1 MPSLT
6 RSDPVSDIN
15 DADDLDDLDED
26 EIPRKKFS
34 GKKLVLFIFIPLLL
48 LLGGGGAAYFL
59 GVFEKGGEEAETA
72 ELEEAIVEPEGPGHF
87 YDMPDMLIN
96 LSSTGRQPRFLKISI
111 SLELESAEQVP
122 QVEAN
127 LPRVTDHFQTYLRE
141 LRFDD
146 LQGSA
151 GIYRLR
157 QELLAR
163 VEASVAPV
171 PVRDVLFRDIL
182 VQ

>member
-1 MPSLT
+1 M
-6 RSDPVSDIN
+6 SDEELELEEFE
-15 DADDLDDLDED
+15 DDD
-26 EIPRKKFS
+26 IPRKKFS
-34 GKKLVLFIFIPLLL
+34 GKKLILFVFLPLLL
-48 LLGGGGAAYFL
+48 LLGGGAAAYL
-59 GVFEKGGEEAETA
+59 TGVFGGAPKEAEA
-72 ELEEAIVEPEGPGHF
+72 AKADAEPEETKAAGPGYF
-87 YDMPDMLIN
+87 YDMPDMIVN
-96 LSSTGRQPRFLKISI
+96 LSSQGRQPRFLKISV
-111 SLELESAEQVP
+111 SLELDSEADAKK
-122 QVEAN
+122 VEKK

-163 VEASVAPV
+163 VEASVDPV
-171 PVRDVLFRDIL
+171 EVRDVLFRDIL